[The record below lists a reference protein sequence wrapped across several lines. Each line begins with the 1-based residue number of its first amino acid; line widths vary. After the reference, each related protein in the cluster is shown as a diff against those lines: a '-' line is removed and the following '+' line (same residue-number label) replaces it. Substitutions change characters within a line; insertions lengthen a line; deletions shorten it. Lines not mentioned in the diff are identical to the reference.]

1 MVKRWLLRIAFTLLG
16 LVALV
21 GLYVAAAFVL
31 VWWPANAKPPINTPI
46 NTPINAPAE
55 VQAWVLSN
63 GVHTDYVFP
72 IRSATL
78 DWLQVFPLKDF
89 RAPPPDAE
97 FIAIGWG
104 DREFYLNTPT
114 WADLTASRAFGALAG
129 GNRAL
134 VHVSYLRRA
143 QLARGA
149 YALPLTQAQYAQL
162 AGYVRAAL
170 PQGRATPIAGA
181 HYDDQDA
188 FYEANG
194 GYNLFETCNT
204 WTGRGLR
211 EAGVTVGR
219 WTPFDFTVTWHLAP
233 APAPATEQPGA
244 AGATR

>member
-1 MVKRWLLRIAFTLLG
+1 MKRWLRRVAFALLG
-16 LVALV
+16 FMALV
-21 GLYVAAAFVL
+21 GLYVATACALMF
-31 VWWPANAKPPINTPI
+31 WPANAKSQQGKA
-46 NTPINAPAE
+46 APE

-72 IRSATL
+72 IRSAAV
-78 DWLQVFPLKDF
+78 DWLQVFPLQDF

-114 WADLTASRAFGALAG
+114 WADLTASRAFGALSG

-134 VHVSYLRRA
+134 MHVSYLRRG
-143 QLARGA
+143 QLGHGA
-149 YALPLTQAQYAQL
+149 YALPLSQAQYAQL
-162 AGYVRAAL
+162 VGYVRTAL

-181 HYDDQDA
+181 HYDNQDA

-211 EAGVTVGR
+211 QAGVAVSR
-219 WTPFDFTVTWHLAP
+219 WTPFDFTVTWHLQAAAP
-233 APAPATEQPGA
+233 
-244 AGATR
+244 

>member
-1 MVKRWLLRIAFTLLG
+1 VAKRWLRRIAFTLLG
-16 LVALV
+16 FVALT
-21 GLYVAAAFVL
+21 GLYLIVACAL
-31 VWWPANAKPPINTPI
+31 VFWPANARPADD
-46 NTPINAPAE
+46 APGD

-72 IRSATL
+72 IRSATI

-134 VHVSYLRRA
+134 LHVSYLRRS
-143 QLARGA
+143 QLGQGA
-149 YALPLTQAQYAQL
+149 YSLPLTQAQYAQL
-162 AGYVRAAL
+162 AAYVRAAL
-170 PQGRATPIAGA
+170 PSGKATPIAGA
-181 HYDDQDA
+181 HYDAQDA
-188 FYEANG
+188 FYEAEG

-204 WTGRGLR
+204 WTGRSCSRAPSAPSAPSSG
-211 EAGVTVGR
+211 TGR
-219 WTPFDFTVTWHLAP
+219 SGGPS
-233 APAPATEQPGA
+233 G
-244 AGATR
+244 